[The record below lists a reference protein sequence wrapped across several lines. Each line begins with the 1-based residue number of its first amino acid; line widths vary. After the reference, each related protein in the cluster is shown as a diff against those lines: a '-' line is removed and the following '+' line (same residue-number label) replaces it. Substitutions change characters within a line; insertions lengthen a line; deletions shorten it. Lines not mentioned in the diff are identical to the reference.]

1 MAQSHE
7 DEWETHREELKH
19 LWLDRD
25 WTAKQV
31 QKYMSQCYGFYRS
44 ESQFARQ
51 FNKWGYKKN
60 ATREDW
66 QFVSS
71 RQEKRKRDGKDPG
84 WVWMRGKRVPDA
96 KVRKEISRHVPL
108 SSKYSG
114 IETSVSDPKTP
125 EGILVCTPGAQP
137 HDIGTEPDSQA
148 TLLLNDWSHTPSLE
162 FPNWVIPE
170 AVQLSSAPSPPPI
183 ILSDPSSLDFIL
195 QGDREPAT
203 DPFNHTGNIFE
214 CDMPISFPSVTSES
228 ADWGVQP
235 QNCIANTE
243 NESMAEETRL
253 ILSQQF
259 KSSDVSDGPS
269 FFSKLE
275 PITSEN
281 FNLGC
286 AGKAKASIQSP
297 LRDKLFDYL
306 NYCIYLSS
314 NNHLSD
320 GSTAKLVS
328 LIAKSRAF
336 SLLRTLLKSNDTAV
350 EIFMGNLLGSAAG
363 LGEVEICDILIQA
376 GADLDCLTGDVVPT
390 TALHRALQK
399 ARNECVTL
407 LLEAG
412 ADPNLTVDKQSPLQ
426 VACSVRYLNPLE
438 RVSLLCSFGAAVNPP
453 FKSSRLSPL
462 QLAIRA
468 EDTELARYLLK
479 KGADPDFFANPKSGT
494 PLQLASAFSENSGM
508 AELLLEAGANI
519 NSRSGYQKGN
529 LHAVGTEDSEMDSD
543 SESDS
548 DSYYS
553 ANDEGAI
560 YLAES
565 LSFSFM
571 PPILI
576 ASIRENWEVVQ
587 LLLDEGAKVN
597 PSWRT
602 CKTELLDDEMSPHT
616 TPVFTPLQAA
626 VLAKNITMTRMILT
640 HGAHIDARP
649 KGNQGHTALQ
659 IAVMVMSERIVE
671 LLLAKGADVNAPAGI
686 LYGETALQ
694 AAAKH
699 SDTKIL
705 RILLENG
712 AHVNA
717 PPSKRNG
724 KTALQFAIAAG
735 NIEGVEILLDS
746 QAAVNTDPY
755 VTGGVTALK
764 EAARLQDP
772 AVKEEILRL
781 LMRAGVD
788 TEVPTNQSRNAPL
801 HSFVECGDLETTRK
815 LLEKGVNP
823 NPGYSAKS
831 YLTPLQEASAQGQES
846 LVELLIKHGADI
858 NAPADPYKGRTAL
871 QAAAE
876 KNRQSVMDLL
886 LKSGADIKSEA
897 ASYGG
902 ISAIEAA
909 VVTLNEKLVRVLLAK
924 CPDAIVSDQ
933 KARHRVLALALG
945 KVMVDVSLLE
955 LLLKAGACA
964 GNNEVSTKETSIMQ
978 AATYCKFDV
987 FRCILAACANPNQ
1000 RWIRDS
1006 PGDVTAI
1013 QAAASRNNIDVARVL
1028 LEKGADANAPA
1039 NKLGGMTALQTAVSK
1054 NNFEMVEL
1062 LIQHGADVNGLP
1074 SPIRGRTALQ
1084 AAAEGR
1090 LVKLSEYLIARG
1102 ANVNAP
1108 AAHNRGVSALQ
1119 GAAIKGNIRIVEIL
1133 LRCGA
1138 EINGAPAIEQGRS
1151 AIEGAAENGRLHTLR
1166 LLLDKHPNTEEFD
1179 IRRKRAS

>member
-1 MAQSHE
+1 
-7 DEWETHREELKH
+7 
-19 LWLDRD
+19 
-25 WTAKQV
+25 
-31 QKYMSQCYGFYRS
+31 
-44 ESQFARQ
+44 
-51 FNKWGYKKN
+51 
-60 ATREDW
+60 
-66 QFVSS
+66 
-71 RQEKRKRDGKDPG
+71 
-84 WVWMRGKRVPDA
+84 MRGKRVPDP

-114 IETSVSDPKTP
+114 IETSGTLQLCCGLDLEDFKPRFKCSFVVSDPKTP
-125 EGILVCTPGAQP
+125 EGIHVCTPGAQP
-137 HDIGTEPDSQA
+137 PNIDTEPDSQA
-148 TLLLNDWSHTPSLE
+148 ILLLNDWSHPPSLD
-162 FPNWVIPE
+162 FSNWVIPE
-170 AVQLSSAPSPPPI
+170 ALQLSSAPSPPPI

-195 QGDREPAT
+195 QRNREPTT

-214 CDMPISFPSVTSES
+214 CDMPVSVPSVTSES
-228 ADWGVQP
+228 ADWRVQP

-243 NESMAEETRL
+243 NESMAEGTRM

-259 KSSDVSDGPS
+259 KSFDGSDGPS

-275 PITSEN
+275 PITAEN

-286 AGKAKASIQSP
+286 AGKATASVQSP

-306 NYCIYLSS
+306 SYCIYLSS

-320 GSTAKLVS
+320 YSTAKLVS

-336 SLLRTLLKSNDTAV
+336 PLLRTILKSNDTAV
-350 EIFMGNLLGSAAG
+350 EIFMGNLLRSAAG

-376 GADLDCLTGDVVPT
+376 GADLDCLTGDTVPT
-390 TALHRALQK
+390 TALHQALENAQ
-399 ARNECVTL
+399 NECVTL
-407 LLEAG
+407 LLAAG
-412 ADPNLTVDKQSPLQ
+412 ADPNLTVDKRSPLQ
-426 VACSVRYLNPLE
+426 VACSDRYPTPLE
-438 RVSLLCSFGAAVNPP
+438 RVRLLRSFGAAVNPP

-479 KGADPDFFANPKSGT
+479 EGADPDFFANPKSGT
-494 PLQLASAFSENSGM
+494 PLQLACAFSENSGM
-508 AELLLEAGANI
+508 AELLLEEGANI

-529 LHAVGTEDSEMDSD
+529 PHAVGTEDSEMDSD
-543 SESDS
+543 SDSESDS
-548 DSYYS
+548 DFYYS
-553 ANDEGAI
+553 GNDEGAI

-576 ASIRENWEVVQ
+576 AAIRENWEVVQ
-587 LLLDEGAKVN
+587 FLLDEGAKVN

-602 CKTELLDDEMSPHT
+602 CNTELLENEMSPYT

-659 IAVMVMSERIVE
+659 IAVMVMSERLVE

-686 LYGETALQ
+686 LYGKTALQ

-717 PPSKRNG
+717 PPSERNG

-746 QAAVNTDPY
+746 QAAVNTDPH
-755 VTGGVTALK
+755 VTGDVTALK

-772 AVKEEILRL
+772 AVKKEILHL

-788 TEVPTNQSRNAPL
+788 TEALTNQSRNAPL

-815 LLEKGVNP
+815 LLEKGVSP
-823 NPGYSAKS
+823 NPGYSAES
-831 YLTPLQEASAQGQES
+831 YLTPLQEASALGQES

-858 NAPADPYKGRTAL
+858 NAPAGPYKGRTAL

-876 KNRQSVMDLL
+876 KNRQSVVDLL

-897 ASYGG
+897 SSYKGF
-902 ISAIEAA
+902 SAIEAA
-909 VVTLNEKLVRVLLAK
+909 VVSSNEKLVRVLLTK

-933 KARHRVLALALG
+933 KARHRVLALALERI
-945 KVMVDVSLLE
+945 MVDVSLVE

-964 GNNEVSTKETSIMQ
+964 GNNEVSAKEISIMQ
-978 AATYCKFDV
+978 SAIYCRFDV

-1013 QAAASRNNIDVARVL
+1013 QAAASRNNIDVVRAL

-1054 NNFEMVEL
+1054 NNFEMVVL

-1090 LVKLSEYLIARG
+1090 LVKLSEYLIACG
-1102 ANVNAP
+1102 ASVNAP
-1108 AAHNRGVSALQ
+1108 AAHNRGVTALQ

-1138 EINGAPAIEQGRS
+1138 EINGAPAIEQGRT
-1151 AIEGAAENGRLHTLR
+1151 AIEGAAENGRLHTLQ
-1166 LLLDKHPNTEEFD
+1166 LLLGKHPNTEEFD
-1179 IRRKRAS
+1179 IRRKRASRFAQGNGQVAIERFLLAYRKQPLV

>member
-7 DEWETHREELKH
+7 DEWESHRRELKH

-31 QKYMSQCYGFYRS
+31 QNYMSQSYSFYRS
-44 ESQFARQ
+44 
-51 FNKWGYKKN
+51 
-60 ATREDW
+60 EDW
-66 QFVSS
+66 QFVSA

-84 WVWMRGKRVPDA
+84 WVYNLKRGKRVPDS
-96 KVRKEISRHVPL
+96 KVRKEIARHVPL
-108 SSKYSG
+108 SSKYSE
-114 IETSVSDPKTP
+114 IETSDPKTP

-137 HDIGTEPDSQA
+137 HDIGTEPDSQEI
-148 TLLLNDWSHTPSLE
+148 LPLNDWSQPPNFELS
-162 FPNWVIPE
+162 NWVIPE
-170 AVQLSSAPSPPPI
+170 ALQLSGGPSPPPI

-195 QGDREPAT
+195 QGNREPAA
-203 DPFNHTGNIFE
+203 DAFNPNGDIFE
-214 CDMPISFPSVTSES
+214 CDLPISF
-228 ADWGVQP
+228 
-235 QNCIANTE
+235 
-243 NESMAEETRL
+243 
-253 ILSQQF
+253 
-259 KSSDVSDGPS
+259 KSFDGSDGPS

-286 AGKAKASIQSP
+286 TGKAKASVQSP

-314 NNHLSD
+314 NNHLD
-320 GSTAKLVS
+320 ERSTAKLVS
-328 LIAKSRAF
+328 LISKFRAF
-336 SLLRTLLKSNDTAV
+336 SLLRTLLKFNDTAV
-350 EIFMGNLLGSAAG
+350 EIFMGNLLRSAAG
-363 LGEVEICDILIQA
+363 LGEVEICEILIQA
-376 GADLDCLTGDVVPT
+376 GADLDCFTGDFMPR
-390 TALHRALQK
+390 TALHQALQGK
-399 ARNECVTL
+399 NNACAKL
-407 LLEAG
+407 LLAAG
-412 ADPNLTVDKQSPLQ
+412 AEPNLPVNKQTPLQ
-426 VACSVRYLNPLE
+426 YACSVRSVNPFE
-438 RVSLLCSFGAAVNPP
+438 AVSLLRSFGAAVNPP
-453 FKSSRLSPL
+453 FNSSRLSPL

-479 KGADPDFFANPKSGT
+479 EGADPNFFANSKSGT
-494 PLQLASAFSENSGM
+494 PLQLASAFSGNSGM

-519 NSRSGYQKGN
+519 NSRSGYQKSDP
-529 LHAVGTEDSEMDSD
+529 HAVGTEDSEIG
-543 SESDS
+543 SDS
-548 DSYYS
+548 DSDLDSEFDLDFYCCS
-553 ANDEGAI
+553 DDGAI
-560 YLAES
+560 SLSES

-576 ASIRENWEVVQ
+576 AAIRENWEVVQ
-587 LLLDEGAKVN
+587 LLLDEGVKVN

-602 CKTELLDDEMSPHT
+602 CKTELLESEMSSYT

-640 HGAHIDARP
+640 HEAHIDARP

-659 IAVMVMSERIVE
+659 IAVMVMSERLVE

-686 LYGETALQ
+686 LYGKTALQ

-705 RILLENG
+705 RILLKNG

-717 PPSKRNG
+717 PPSERNG

-746 QAAVNTDPY
+746 QAAVNTDPC

-764 EAARLQDP
+764 EAAQLRDP
-772 AVKEEILRL
+772 VVKNEILHL

-788 TEVPTNQSRNAPL
+788 TEVPADQSRNAPL

-815 LLEKGVNP
+815 LLEKGVSP

-831 YLTPLQEASAQGQES
+831 YLTPLQEASAWGEDS

-858 NAPADPYKGRTAL
+858 NAPAGSYGGRTAL

-876 KNRQSVMDLL
+876 RNRQSVVDLL
-886 LKSGADIKSEA
+886 LESGADIKSEA
-897 ASYGG
+897 ASYRG

-909 VVTLNEKLVRVLLAK
+909 VLTANEKLVRMLLAK
-924 CPDAIVSDQ
+924 CPDAIVSNQ
-933 KARHRVLALALG
+933 KARHQVLALALRNIT
-945 KVMVDVSLLE
+945 VDVSLLE
-955 LLLKAGACA
+955 LLLKAGAFA
-964 GNNEVSTKETSIMQ
+964 GNNEVSTKESSIMQ
-978 AATYCKFDV
+978 AATCRGFDV
-987 FRCILAACANPNQ
+987 FRCILTACANLNQ

-1006 PGDVTAI
+1006 PSDVTAI
-1013 QAAASRNNIDVARVL
+1013 QAAASRNNIDVVRAL

-1039 NKLGGMTALQTAVSK
+1039 NKLGGMTALQTAVSR

-1074 SPIRGRTALQ
+1074 SPARGRTALQ
-1084 AAAEGR
+1084 AAAEDGF
-1090 LVKLSEYLIARG
+1090 VKLTEYLIARG

-1108 AAHNRGVSALQ
+1108 AAHDRGVTALQ

-1179 IRRKRAS
+1179 IRRKRASRFAQANGQVAIERFLLAYRKQPRV